1 MRRRWLRL
9 AAPLLAAILLGSMSA
24 SGVAAHGAS
33 GGSGGRWD
41 LLRAAVATARFHS
54 TVQASRAGYGG
65 FPAGVPLH
73 ECISSFD
80 NSGAMG
86 FHWLNGGN
94 LTTDLDPTKPQVLVY
109 EPDRG
114 GKLHLVALE
123 FVVFKADWIAAHGDT
138 TPSLFGE
145 DFMDSGFP
153 NRYDLP
159 EFYAL
164 HAWLWKSNPSGLFA
178 PFNPNVSCGGASGTV
193 SQGLAVRNVVADA
206 STAAARAGF
215 TCSMRR
221 AASA

>member
-1 MRRRWLRL
+1 M
-9 AAPLLAAILLGSMSA
+9 
-24 SGVAAHGAS
+24 
-33 GGSGGRWD
+33 
-41 LLRAAVATARFHS
+41 
-54 TVQASRAGYGG
+54 
-65 FPAGVPLH
+65 
-73 ECISSFD
+73 
-80 NSGAMG
+80 
-86 FHWLNGGN
+86 
-94 LTTDLDPTKPQVLVY
+94 LVY

-164 HAWLWKSNPSGLFA
+164 HVWLWKPNPSGLFK
-178 PFNPNVSCGGASGTV
+178 PFNPNVSCGGTSGSV

>member
-1 MRRRWLRL
+1 M
-9 AAPLLAAILLGSMSA
+9 LAAILLGSMGA
-24 SGVAAHGAS
+24 AGVSAHG
-33 GGSGGRWD
+33 GSSGRWD

-54 TVQASRAGYGG
+54 TGQATRAGYGPFG
-65 FPAGVPLH
+65 PGVPLH

-80 NSGAMG
+80 NTGAMG
-86 FHWLNGGN
+86 FHWLNGAN

-123 FVVFKADWIAAHGDT
+123 YVVFKADWVAAHGDT
-138 TPSLFGE
+138 MPSLFGE

-159 EFYAL
+159 EFFAL
-164 HAWLWKSNPSGLFA
+164 HVWLWKFNPSGLFA
-178 PFNPNVSCGGASGTV
+178 PFNPNVSCGGASGSV
-193 SQGLAVRNVVADA
+193 SQGLAVRSVVADA
-206 STAAARAGF
+206 STAAARAAF

>member
-9 AAPLLAAILLGSMSA
+9 AAPLLAAILLGSMGA

-33 GGSGGRWD
+33 GASGGRWD

-65 FPAGVPLH
+65 FPDGVPLH

-80 NSGAMG
+80 NTGAMG
-86 FHWLNGGN
+86 FHWLNAGN

-153 NRYDLP
+153 NRFDLP

-164 HAWLWKSNPSGLFA
+164 HVWLWKPNPSGLFK
-178 PFNPNVSCGGASGTV
+178 PFNPNVSCGGTSGSV

>member
-9 AAPLLAAILLGSMSA
+9 AAPLLAAILLGSIGA

-54 TVQASRAGYGG
+54 TAQASRAGYGG

-94 LTTDLDPTKPQVLVY
+94 LTTDLDPTRPQVLVY
-109 EPDRG
+109 EPDGG

-123 FVVFKADWIAAHGDT
+123 FVVFKADWVAAHGDT

-159 EFYAL
+159 GVL
-164 HAWLWKSNPSGLFA
+164 RA
-178 PFNPNVSCGGASGTV
+178 PRVAVEVQPVR
-193 SQGLAVRNVVADA
+193 AVRAVQPERLLRRGIRERQPGPRGAERRRGRVACRRA
-206 STAAARAGF
+206 AGF

>member
-1 MRRRWLRL
+1 MAPARRPVAGGDPARIDGRFGGRR
-9 AAPLLAAILLGSMSA
+9 ARR
-24 SGVAAHGAS
+24 SGA
-33 GGSGGRWD
+33 SGGRWD

-80 NSGAMG
+80 NTGAMG

-153 NRYDLP
+153 NRFDLP
-159 EFYAL
+159 
-164 HAWLWKSNPSGLFA
+164 SSTR
-178 PFNPNVSCGGASGTV
+178 STCGCGSPTRPGC
-193 SQGLAVRNVVADA
+193 SSR
-206 STAAARAGF
+206 STR
-215 TCSMRR
+215 TSR
-221 AASA
+221 AAGRPGA